1 MTRSCEQY
9 RACKRLLQTELATHF
24 TAIGMWHRF
33 DGWCLIREVGC
44 ASMLHVVSK
53 SRISWKPLPLR
64 FAKEK
69 CEVVQKA
76 AEQEK
81 DVYIGDMALSDV
93 PSLSEIAP
101 EQISV

>member
-1 MTRSCEQY
+1 M
-9 RACKRLLQTELATHF
+9 
-24 TAIGMWHRF
+24 
-33 DGWCLIREVGC
+33 
-44 ASMLHVVSK
+44 
-53 SRISWKPLPLR
+53 
-64 FAKEK
+64 
-69 CEVVQKA
+69 VQKA

>member
-1 MTRSCEQY
+1 
-9 RACKRLLQTELATHF
+9 
-24 TAIGMWHRF
+24 
-33 DGWCLIREVGC
+33 
-44 ASMLHVVSK
+44 MLHVVSK

-93 PSLSEIAP
+93 PSLSEIGVAVCGTVTSILVFVCP
-101 EQISV
+101 KNRKKRHLRVNSRYCFWEKKE